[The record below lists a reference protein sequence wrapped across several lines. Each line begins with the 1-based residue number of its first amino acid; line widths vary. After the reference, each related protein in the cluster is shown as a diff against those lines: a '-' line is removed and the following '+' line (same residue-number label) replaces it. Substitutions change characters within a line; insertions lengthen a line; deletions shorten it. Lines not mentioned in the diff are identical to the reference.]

1 MSTAAQGMLNGVVLI
16 SSTSGALLFSKKY
29 QPNYGLPQD
38 DENGADGMDSM
49 ALGAMLHAFQLNAS
63 GVLNDNNSHNGDQ
76 GLTKLQV
83 GEVNL
88 YFHQLSDF
96 RLLATVFASRA
107 LDSQTAHSL
116 CSCIGQRFSTGF
128 GHLLASGLPVPAKK
142 FRKFGATLAEI
153 VAGMPRTMMEGAM
166 SCYTGKA
173 LLSALYCVYSPEFSD
188 AMLPAAQ
195 DAQGAESNLISSLNA
210 VQPKGSAPPSR
221 AELSAEQVT
230 ELQGRYQLLVEIEQQ
245 EQPPTMN
252 ITSMWPAVSQLVYQ
266 SNQLLG
272 SIQHMGDMMQSV
284 ELAVGDSEAFDRGS
298 CMRLVVLKN
307 AGLLVAVVV
316 PEGQVAEISGFLRQ
330 HVMEQL
336 ETAFDF
342 IHANK
347 LDPSKSPVKDG
358 RVRK

>member
-1 MSTAAQGMLNGVVLI
+1 MLNGVVLI

-38 DENGADGMDSM
+38 DETGADGMDSM
-49 ALGAMLHAFQLNAS
+49 ALGAMLHAFQLNAT
-63 GVLNDNNSHNGDQ
+63 GVLNENNSHNGDQ

-96 RLLATVFASRA
+96 RLLATVFASRS

-116 CSCIGQRFSTGF
+116 CSCIAQRFSTGF
-128 GHLLASGLPVPAKK
+128 GHLLTSGLPVPAKK

-153 VAGMPRTMMEGAM
+153 AAGMPRTMIEGTM

-210 VQPKGSAPPSR
+210 VQPKGSAAPSG

-245 EQPPTMN
+245 EHPPTMN

-284 ELAVGDSEAFDRGS
+284 ELAIGDSDAFERGS

-307 AGLLVAVVV
+307 AGLLVAAVV

-347 LDPSKSPVKDG
+347 LDPSKSPLKDG
-358 RVRK
+358 GVRQ